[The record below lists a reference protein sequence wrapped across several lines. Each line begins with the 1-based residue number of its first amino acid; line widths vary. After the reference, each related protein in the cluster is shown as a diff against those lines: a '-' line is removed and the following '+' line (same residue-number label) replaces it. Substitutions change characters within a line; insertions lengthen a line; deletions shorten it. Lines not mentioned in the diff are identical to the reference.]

1 MERAKRER
9 KGKKQ
14 FEFKEPEE
22 APKTLSQ
29 VEELAK
35 QQEIDQSAQ
44 EPLPIIH
51 IPENIFL
58 EMKRDPDRP
67 PQYLE
72 KEVRFTETRE
82 TLLDRKKREEF
93 LHGLEGFKLFQKR
106 LWLESSDPLLKVVST
121 YLHTKID
128 NAKSQQM
135 KVTWL
140 DCCHALIIGPLPD
153 PNPHL
158 QVDTKLKNLLHR
170 KVHTETVAHERRDEA
185 INLIRQEPILAKATA
200 RSYQEAVEV
209 EEHIKENFT
218 IETYRKVANR
228 KYLDEIV
235 EYEKEAFKKF
245 FAEKSAVLQ
254 KVDRDDP
261 ERVFVPLPCVFRV
274 VRKVTTLQK
283 NAVCCWNQLTSPQD
297 LAEHKLLKEVDY
309 VMRKWRNPKV
319 QKQVSDQQ
327 AVVSP
332 NEPRDLDLLHR
343 LIYGNSMKEKN
354 TSDFYHSKADR
365 TESTIKVGDTS
376 RRLFISSD
384 ICLRSKALLRLR
396 EKLLL
401 ERNRN
406 GIILEATEEPADA
419 IDMVSLEPGVREQK
433 KLLAARAKNIP
444 EEILLGIIK
453 NALNH
458 KIRVD
463 NLFRL
468 YNEEEPVESVS
479 LVDVITNA
487 EFLGKRVLGLKN

>member
-14 FEFKEPEE
+14 FDFKEPEE

-29 VEELAK
+29 LEELAK
-35 QQEIDQSAQ
+35 QQGIDQSAQ
-44 EPLPIIH
+44 EPLPIVH
-51 IPENIFL
+51 IPEHIFL
-58 EMKRDPDRP
+58 EMKKDPDLP

-106 LWLESSDPLLKVVST
+106 VWLESSDPLLKVVST

-140 DCCHALIIGPLPD
+140 DCCHALAIGPLPN

-158 QVDTKLKNLLHR
+158 KVDTKLKHLLHR
-170 KVHTETVAHERRDEA
+170 KVHTETVAYERRDEVL
-185 INLIRQEPILAKATA
+185 NLIHKDSSLA
-200 RSYQEAVEV
+200 SAVDRTQREMIEV
-209 EEHIKENFT
+209 NEIIKEHFT
-218 IETYRKVANR
+218 IETFRKVAKR

-245 FAEKSAVLQ
+245 FAEKSAALQ

-274 VRKVTTLQK
+274 VRKVTTLEK
-283 NAVCCWNQLTSPQD
+283 NAVCCWDQSPSPQD
-297 LAEHKLLKEVDY
+297 LAEHKLLKEVDF
-309 VMRKWRNPKV
+309 VMRKWHSQKV
-319 QKQVSDQQ
+319 QDQVVGKQSAVSH
-327 AVVSP
+327 
-332 NEPRDLDLLHR
+332 NEVRDLGFLHC
-343 LIYGNSMKEKN
+343 LIYGHSMKDKN
-354 TSDFYHSKADR
+354 ESDFRH
-365 TESTIKVGDTS
+365 TKVKSDKDFIGIGEGV
-376 RRLFISSD
+376 RMFISPD
-384 ICLRSKALLRLR
+384 ISLRSKALLKLR
-396 EKLLL
+396 EQLLH
-401 ERNRN
+401 ERMWN
-406 GIILEATEEPADA
+406 GITLEAIEEPVDA
-419 IDMVSLEPGVREQK
+419 IEMVSLDSGVRDKK
-433 KLLAARAKNIP
+433 KLLAARAKAMP
-444 EEILLGIIK
+444 EDHLMELIK

-468 YNEEEPVESVS
+468 CNEEEPLEKVS